1 MSKIII
7 SYNPDDSKAASS
19 RLNDYLVTRF
29 GAGIVTLGVE
39 TLISSPAFADGVI
52 QNADSIVVMIGKK
65 WQELGSYHNSDDLN
79 RVAIASAIRN
89 HKKIFPVLVSGATIP
104 DDLPSDISALT
115 GMETFPFTAATV
127 NDDANRIAEALIQAA
142 MGASTPPANK
152 TVMEQPTF
160 MGPIP
165 TSDQPPIQNPFGGQP
180 QQPPQQNPFGG
191 QPQQFG
197 GQPQQPP
204 QYGGMQPY
212 GAYQAPKPPKP
223 PVEPTS
229 IPMIPDVTRFVR
241 PLFDRFGTM
250 VMLLAPSALLF
261 GIWFFMTSVTS
272 PTRFGES
279 RALQGIISGLLL
291 SGALYA
297 FFYLMSIAI
306 PKLQLKTALVTVIG
320 LPLLTFLFILID
332 KNFLFTALYLL
343 GCGGIVA
350 FGYSQRNTVIKGGE
364 EPRLENSAAITL
376 SLDISGLVSAM
387 WMLWTYSGAG
397 DLGNRNFAA
406 LVAGALFGVAFA
418 YVMYHGLKD
427 AKPQPAQAYMPPPP
441 MQQPPPYNPPPQ
453 Q

>member
-19 RLNDYLVTRF
+19 RLNDYLVNRF

-39 TLISSPAFADGVI
+39 TLISNPASADGVI

-89 HKKIFPVLVSGATIP
+89 HKKVFPVLVSGATIP
-104 DDLPSDISALT
+104 DDLPSDLSALS

-127 NDDANRIAEALIQAA
+127 NEDANHIAEALIQAA

-180 QQPPQQNPFGG
+180 QQPPQYGG

-204 QYGGMQPY
+204 QYGGQPGQPY

-241 PLFDRFGTM
+241 PLFARFGTM
-250 VMLLAPSALLF
+250 VMLLAPSAVLF
-261 GIWFFMTSVTS
+261 AIWFFMTSVIGGS
-272 PTRFGES
+272 EAVR
-279 RALQGIISGLLL
+279 GIISGLFLAA
-291 SGALYA
+291 ALYG
-297 FFYLMSIAI
+297 FFYLLSIVI
-306 PKLQLKTALVTVIG
+306 PKLQLTTALVTIIG
-320 LPLLTFLFILID
+320 LPILTFLFIAID
-332 KNFLFTALYLL
+332 NNFLFTFLYLL

-350 FGYSQRNTVIKGGE
+350 FGYSQRNTIIKGGE
-364 EPRLENSAAITL
+364 EPRLEVPAAITL
-376 SLDISGLVSAM
+376 SLDISGLISAM
-387 WMLWTYSGAG
+387 WMLVTYSGAG
-397 DLGNRNFAA
+397 FNAGNRNFAA

-418 YVMYHGLKD
+418 YVMYNSLKD
-427 AKPQPAQAYMPPPP
+427 AKPQPAQTYAPPP